1 MTSKKTNL
9 LGMSLAELQQLCA
22 VEGMPRFAAQQM
34 CDWLYAK
41 QVDSIDAMTN
51 ISLRSRARLKEIAFI
66 GRHEPVNCQVSKDGT
81 KKYLFRIENGEMR
94 MENDPDAETDSQFP
108 IPNSQLKNAEAN
120 SQFPI
125 PNSQLKNAETNSQ
138 FPIPNSQLKNAEAN
152 SQFPIPNSQL
162 KNAEANSQFSILNSQ
177 LNKYVEAV
185 FIPDGDRGTLCV
197 SCQMGCKMGCR
208 FCVTGQQGFHGNLS
222 AAEILNQIFSIPEFY
237 RLTNIVY
244 MGMGEPMDNLDNVL
258 RSTEVLTASWGLGWS
273 PHRITVSSVGIVPGL
288 RRFLD
293 VSQCHVAVSLHNP
306 FAAERLDIMPM
317 QRVYPITDV
326 VALLRQYDWSGQ
338 RRISFEY
345 TMFSGLN
352 DDLRHAAELVR
363 LLKGLYCRVNL
374 IRFHASPDTPFKTSS
389 AQAMERFKEYLNSH
403 GITCTIRASRGEDIM
418 AACGLLA
425 GQATHA
431 D

>member
-1 MTSKKTNL
+1 MAHEMMNIFGMTL
-9 LGMSLAELQQLCA
+9 EQLGQLCA
-22 VEGMPRFAAQQM
+22 NEGMPKFAAKQI

-41 QVDSIDAMTN
+41 HVDSIDAMTN
-51 ISLRSRARLKEIAFI
+51 LSLKARARLNEIAFI
-66 GRHEPVNCQVSKDGT
+66 GRHAPVDCQISTDGT
-81 KKYLFRIENGEMR
+81 KKYLFRIENGERR
-94 MENDPDAETDSQFP
+94 MENYPDAEANSQFSTLNSQFST
-108 IPNSQLKNAEAN
+108 PNSQFSTPN

-125 PNSQLKNAETNSQ
+125 PNSQ
-138 FPIPNSQLKNAEAN
+138 FPIP
-152 SQFPIPNSQL
+152 
-162 KNAEANSQFSILNSQ
+162 NSQ

-197 SCQMGCKMGCR
+197 SCQIGCKMGCR
-208 FCVTGQQGFHGNLS
+208 FCVTGQQGFHGSLDTS
-222 AAEILNQIFSIPEFY
+222 EILNQIFSIPEFD

-258 RSTEVLTASWGLGWS
+258 RSTQVLTAPWGLGWS
-273 PHRITVSSVGIVPGL
+273 PHRITVSTVGIIPGL

-293 VSQCHVAVSLHNP
+293 ESQCHVAVSLHNP
-306 FAAERLDIMPM
+306 FAAERLNIMPM
-317 QRVYPITDV
+317 QKAYPIANV

-345 TMFSGLN
+345 TMFKGLN
-352 DDLRHAAELVR
+352 DDTRHAAELVR

-374 IRFHASPDTPFKTSS
+374 IRFHSSPDTPFKTASS
-389 AQAMERFKEYLNSH
+389 QAMERFKDYLNSH

-425 GQATHA
+425 GQAKHSSKQ
-431 D
+431 